1 MTSWMPPVRNVELS
15 RDAVHVWRTATEV
28 SPTRLDP
35 FRDVLAPDERAR
47 AARFL
52 YEDDRR
58 RYTVARGVLRTLL
71 GRYLDVE
78 PASLRFR
85 YGAHGKPALTE
96 TPGGRDVRFNLS
108 HSYGLALHAF
118 AVGREVGVDV
128 ERIRPN
134 IDVAG
139 VARHSFSPAEVEA
152 LTSLPAGQRREAF
165 FNCWTRKEAFI
176 KAHGEGIALGLSRF
190 DVTLRPGEPAA
201 LLRFDDDATEAARWA
216 LCALDAGDGYKAALA
231 VEGGGW
237 SLRCWEYTSDE
248 VMFPARYGP
257 QGS

>member
-1 MTSWMPPVRNVELS
+1 MTSWLS
-15 RDAVHVWRTATEV
+15 PKGNMEFTPGTVHVWRTATEV
-28 SPTRLDP
+28 SPARLDP
-35 FRDVLAPDERAR
+35 LRAVLAPDEHAR

-71 GRYLDVE
+71 GRYLGVD
-78 PASLRFR
+78 PASLVFR
-85 YGAHGKPALTE
+85 YGVHGKPSLVQ
-96 TPGGRDVRFNLS
+96 TPGGRDLRFNLS

-128 ERIRPN
+128 ERVRQKT
-134 IDVAG
+134 DVMG
-139 VARHSFSPAEVEA
+139 VARHSFSPAEVDA
-152 LTSLPAGQRREAF
+152 LTNLPAGKQREAF

-201 LLRFDDDATEAARWA
+201 LLRFDDDPAEAARWS
-216 LCALDAGDGYKAALA
+216 LRALDAGDGYKAALA
-231 VEGGGW
+231 VEGEGW
-237 SLRCWEYTSDE
+237 HLQCWEYPHDGRWS
-248 VMFPARYGP
+248 PG
-257 QGS
+257 